1 MARKQS
7 ITSEMIDKQ
16 LDDNFLDRVN
26 EDDDSA
32 IVGGSNYHVTQGT
45 PLQLR
50 SPDRSDA
57 SNKKEAVATTEKVG
71 PRKPINLYTNPA
83 NGPMTLKVEGRHQ
96 IGGSG
101 ASSDCDGASETSSC
115 KLIGGDGS
123 NNSYVKES
131 SSKTEMDKKLE
142 PRSESGEENGN
153 IKSLDAV
160 SLNDKNTNEGNSVN
174 PPNRSEAE
182 GGSELDTN
190 GDSNISCLLDDK
202 EKTGAS

>member
-57 SNKKEAVATTEKVG
+57 SNKKDAVATTEKIG

-123 NNSYVKES
+123 NNSGMKES
-131 SSKTEMDKKLE
+131 SSKIETDKKLE
-142 PRSESGEENGN
+142 LRSESGEENGN
-153 IKSLDAV
+153 IKSLEAV

-174 PPNRSEAE
+174 PPNRSEPE